1 MPSDWPVAGLS
12 ETGCSDGLLFLMYS
26 VCFFFLKQDSTIIA
40 QAGPELVTLLSGL

>member
-26 VCFFFLKQDSTIIA
+26 GFFLKQDSTIIA